1 MIDPEKHSRA
11 ITWLTGVIAFLALL
25 LLAQSWMVFRLWRS
39 SPRGV
44 AAPREEERVSWFLPF
59 RTRDRAATARREED
73 RILVLQSAD
82 ELEDIHAQLNSIF
95 NELMTDFDQPAARPL
110 SSNSRLNGPGSMMD
124 EIRRLHLEM
133 NSIFESAFSESA
145 VRNLPAGFRTDWED
159 VGISSS
165 MSFEDKGDHYA
176 VRLPLPGMD
185 RSNIVVRLENQ
196 ALCVSARRSSGEQD
210 KDGKQVSAGSFH
222 DKSFETKIRFPAP
235 VNAAEA
241 QAVFQDEILRVNAP
255 KQTGAELSARVLD
268 VE

>member
-1 MIDPEKHSRA
+1 MTDPEKRSRTT
-11 ITWLTGVIAFLALL
+11 IWLTGVIAFLALL

-39 SPRGV
+39 SPQG
-44 AAPREEERVSWFLPF
+44 AAGPRKEERASWFLPF
-59 RTRDRAATARREED
+59 RTRDRAAARQEED
-73 RILVLQSAD
+73 SILVLQSAD

-110 SSNSRLNGPGSMMD
+110 SSRPRLHGPGSMMD
-124 EIRRLHLEM
+124 QIRRLQLEM

-145 VRNLPAGFRTDWED
+145 VRNLPARFRTDWED

-196 ALCVSARRSSGEQD
+196 VLSVSARRSSGEQD
-210 KDGKQVSAGSFH
+210 NAGKQVSAGSFH
-222 DKSFETKIRFPAP
+222 DESFETKIRFPAP

-255 KQTGAELSARVLD
+255 KQTGAALSARVLD
-268 VE
+268 LE